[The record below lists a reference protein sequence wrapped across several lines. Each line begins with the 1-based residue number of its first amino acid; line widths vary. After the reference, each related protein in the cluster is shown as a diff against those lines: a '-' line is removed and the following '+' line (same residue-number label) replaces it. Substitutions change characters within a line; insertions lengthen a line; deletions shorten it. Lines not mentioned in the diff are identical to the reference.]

1 MNPQLLLPVAQRNAV
16 EERAKQLVKA
26 GCPSYAMAWYQA
38 YDDLRRTAGQGASNS
53 YTDSAP
59 TAVAEPRPTTI
70 PVSLQPQVMQLA
82 VPVTADEMLQS
93 AQASERLKR
102 RAVAPKGPSRNLLAE
117 VLAPDQLDADALS
130 AYLSVRAA
138 MAYGRRDEIEDQVRA
153 EGGQHFAYFA
163 AGRTAAFGYTLYKHA
178 FLSFRGTISL
188 GQFCRTDLNIIP
200 SDRPLRHLGF
210 NRAWLLVRE
219 RIIEWADA
227 LPEDLR
233 RLVLTGHSLGAALAV
248 LAAFHLVERYPI
260 RAVITFGTPRVG
272 LFSFRHSY
280 HVKSCGEQTLHAIT
294 RRYTHET
301 DLVSRIPPP
310 LLYCHVGEEWIVHSS
325 GVIEKGRPVGH
336 IARFEEWWESLP
348 LKEQSSKPPS
358 IDSISSSSPATPNS
372 ATPLSRADRTKL
384 ATWKF
389 LQHLRLIAS
398 IAQATSLQF
407 LWVASAAFGVLFCAA
422 FRQDVRRHSHA
433 KYVNAYRKAYPELTL
448 IRDPQKLLAERM
460 IQSFSVN
467 LMKKNQPS
475 NQA

>member
-102 RAVAPKGPSRNLLAE
+102 RAVAPKGPL
-117 VLAPDQLDADALS
+117 
-130 AYLSVRAA
+130 
-138 MAYGRRDEIEDQVRA
+138 
-153 EGGQHFAYFA
+153 
-163 AGRTAAFGYTLYKHA
+163 
-178 FLSFRGTISL
+178 
-188 GQFCRTDLNIIP
+188 
-200 SDRPLRHLGF
+200 
-210 NRAWLLVRE
+210 
-219 RIIEWADA
+219 
-227 LPEDLR
+227 
-233 RLVLTGHSLGAALAV
+233 
-248 LAAFHLVERYPI
+248 
-260 RAVITFGTPRVG
+260 
-272 LFSFRHSY
+272 
-280 HVKSCGEQTLHAIT
+280 
-294 RRYTHET
+294 
-301 DLVSRIPPP
+301 
-310 LLYCHVGEEWIVHSS
+310 
-325 GVIEKGRPVGH
+325 
-336 IARFEEWWESLP
+336 
-348 LKEQSSKPPS
+348 
-358 IDSISSSSPATPNS
+358 
-372 ATPLSRADRTKL
+372 
-384 ATWKF
+384 
-389 LQHLRLIAS
+389 
-398 IAQATSLQF
+398 
-407 LWVASAAFGVLFCAA
+407 
-422 FRQDVRRHSHA
+422 DVRRHSHA